1 MIPTG
6 QSLVADYYGA
16 AQRGRAFGG
25 LQMTGALG
33 GMLGSLYAT
42 NLGTRR
48 LRLVQLSHRY
58 TLHDV
63 PHLVSCPEGHAAHAL
78 WLGHVE
84 IGNCLQ
90 IVVSRTGTI
99 ECR

>member
-25 LQMTGALG
+25 LQLTGALG

-42 NLGTRR
+42 NLGTTC
-48 LRLVQLSHRY
+48 LRLVQLLYRS
-58 TLHDV
+58 
-63 PHLVSCPEGHAAHAL
+63 
-78 WLGHVE
+78 
-84 IGNCLQ
+84 
-90 IVVSRTGTI
+90 SRTCCTVSLI
-99 ECR
+99 LSCIPKAT